1 MDLLR
6 AIIHACARNG
16 GFRQKEFAAQR
27 GIPTSSDT
35 KAESAGKFTIKRHR
49 NNFLRSNQRSDAVKF
64 IQLTLSD
71 DEPIWVNMEH
81 VHLVVRSG
89 DLTVL
94 QFATAARDETVT
106 VKEPPH
112 DIFPKI

>member
-1 MDLLR
+1 M
-6 AIIHACARNG
+6 
-16 GFRQKEFAAQR
+16 
-27 GIPTSSDT
+27 
-35 KAESAGKFTIKRHR
+35 
-49 NNFLRSNQRSDAVKF
+49 KF

-89 DLTVL
+89 DLTVM

-112 DIFPKI
+112 DILRKI